1 MVQQLLRFCGSLT
14 LRPQLVEKTS
24 RGSLLYSRLPC
35 DTGTKPLITGHF
47 VKAATLGIRLRG
59 SRRGKSHR
67 VTAVGVCERLES
79 DNTNRNL
86 LLLCSRMSS
95 HQPVGRVTAKKDM
108 KGNGGTSKACF
119 SVSPSQQ
126 LFQSSRQSVSALVLV
141 EDLCE

>member
-14 LRPQLVEKTS
+14 LHPQLVEKTS
-24 RGSLLYSRLPC
+24 RGSLLYR
-35 DTGTKPLITGHF
+35 GTKPLITGHF
-47 VKAATLGIRLRG
+47 VKAAALGIRLRG
-59 SRRGKSHR
+59 SRRGESHR

-86 LLLCSRMSS
+86 LLLCSGMSS
-95 HQPVGRVTAKKDM
+95 HQPVGRVTAKQDM
-108 KGNGGTSKACF
+108 KGNGGMSKACF

-126 LFQSSRQSVSALVLV
+126 LFQSPRQSVSALVLV